1 MSFSYGKKQ
10 NNLDMK
16 YPFPIC
22 IGTQGDRQ
30 TERSR
35 SLISLTK

>member
-1 MSFSYGKKQ
+1 MVKSK
-10 NNLDMK
+10 NNLDIK

-22 IGTQGDRQ
+22 IWTQGKRQ